1 MLLGPLADVWLIC
14 ALHSSSPNHVSNGR
28 CMPDEYV
35 GSGVE
40 EGRTHRRV
48 RELIKTTTANSRET
62 TFRDLD
68 FTNSGFPTEIRTFS
82 SRDSTIAPIA
92 RECRAVN

>member
-1 MLLGPLADVWLIC
+1 
-14 ALHSSSPNHVSNGR
+14 
-28 CMPDEYV
+28 MPDEYV

-48 RELIKTTTANSRET
+48 RELTKTTTANSRET

-68 FTNSGFPTEIRTFS
+68 FTNSGFPQKFARFLRAIRQSLQLRASVARLISFEW
-82 SRDSTIAPIA
+82 RLSTQGPPID
-92 RECRAVN
+92 R